1 MNLFADSAFWAHNSG
16 SSDWWTRVIIGL
28 VLCVLIVVGC
38 MFAPTRARRYIIG
51 VFTFFSAS
59 YYILLWAWPVPVNR
73 QPLDLPANSSE
84 KVAFWLN
91 DATAV
96 FKDFGTILP
105 AFMLGLGVYSL
116 LRIHVGRL
124 VKQQKDWVYSL
135 ALLTSMAAMSTFGY
149 WSWYVEKFESPKTD
163 WTMRAN
169 WKLPQFGR
177 DFLFD
182 GMLQQ
187 MDAAMFSIIAFFIL
201 SAAYRAFRIRSI
213 EATIMLAIALLMML
227 NTMGIVQFWSSQFF
241 DKMTGGDANSFLNN
255 LKLDEVA
262 NWFKN
267 QMQVPSLRALDFGVA
282 IGAFAMAVRIWLNL
296 EKGGTGA

>member
-1 MNLFADSAFWAHNSG
+1 MNLFAASEFWAKPAGSG
-16 SSDWWTRVIIGL
+16 EWWSRILIGL
-28 VLCVLIVVGC
+28 IISAAIFLGC
-38 MFAPTRARRYIIG
+38 MYAPTRARRWIIG
-51 VFTFFSAS
+51 AFTFAAAS
-59 YYILLWAWPVPVNR
+59 YYILLWAWPTPMNR
-73 QPLDLPANSSE
+73 KPLDLPANSSE
-84 KVAFWLN
+84 KVGFWLN

-116 LRIHVGRL
+116 LRIHLGKL
-124 VKQQKDWVYSL
+124 VKRQKDWVFSL
-135 ALLTSMAAMSTFGY
+135 ALLTSMVAMAFFGY
-149 WSWYVEKFESPKTD
+149 WSWYIEQFAQPKTD
-163 WTMRAN
+163 WTVRAN
-169 WKLPQFGR
+169 WGTAQFGR

-182 GMLQQ
+182 GLLQQ

-213 EATIMLAIALLMML
+213 EATIMLSIALIMML
-227 NTMGIVQFWSSQFF
+227 NTMGIMQFWSSQLF
-241 DKMTGGDANSFLNN
+241 DRITGGDPNSFWNN

-296 EKGGTGA
+296 EKGGTA